1 MQKIEDF
8 PSVISEP
15 ALKELVGGP
24 EVDEENGHVGD
35 LAADK
40 LDEVPAVVM
49 QNWSENK
56 NKFGNTGILKRN
68 REVGGRW
75 LALPYW

>member
-1 MQKIEDF
+1 MQKIEDV

-15 ALKELVGGP
+15 ALKELVSGP

-49 QNWSENK
+49 QN
-56 NKFGNTGILKRN
+56 
-68 REVGGRW
+68 
-75 LALPYW
+75 